1 MRGTTQMAMARIFS
15 VAILAMSATAAI
27 GTPTAYAA
35 PQGTCTTGN
44 YIETTVGSDT
54 VGSFGAPVGASST
67 GCQWTVPAGVTGV
80 RVLVVAGGGGGGGNL
95 TSGGG
100 GGGGVLHEVGYAV
113 TPGDSINVTIGKGG
127 AAGSNAWNL
136 PNNFNNGTNG
146 DNSVF
151 GSLTAIG
158 GGGGGGGGTNSQRGN
173 PGSAGGSGGGGGRCW
188 VNCNTSLTTS
198 NGNKRLGGNST
209 SGQGNRG
216 GDAPFIN
223 GAGGGGAGA
232 AGMPSTG
239 SESGAG
245 GDGLSTNISG
255 AATYFGGGGGGGSE
269 TTSTRATGGLG
280 GGGLGGATNNEDGGS
295 GTDGTGGGGGGART
309 GSGAVGG
316 SGVVIIRWGSAPSA
330 PAISLSS
337 SSGFALTNSNVGSLY
352 TISNTGGS
360 VTSYS
365 ISPALPT
372 GLSFSTV
379 TGLISGTPTAL
390 SSATNYTIT
399 ARRVDANNGASSS
412 DTAVFNLVVVNV
424 APTTTTMA
432 TTTTIA
438 PVVTSVDPSSSATES
453 NSVETNTNVVTAP
466 QSSRRNSTVSTVVP
480 PAMVTTTVPAVT
492 TTTTTTTVPAP
503 AAPELSSGETGALV
517 DGEEVDTTLTRSNNA
532 LVVSGAGIEASVYG
546 MSPDGARIDL
556 DENGLLRLDTQDQVV
571 VEAEGYVPGNVVD
584 VWMYSTPTRLG
595 QLTVDAAGAI
605 MGNFQLP
612 ESLSVGDHR
621 VVLNGENNRGQDVTL
636 GIGVSVGEVDQSS
649 LASRLL
655 IIIPVSLAILAALII
670 PTTLR
675 RRREEADVN

>member
-1 MRGTTQMAMARIFS
+1 MKTRIGGYKRILVTQIFS
-15 VAILAMSATAAI
+15 ASTLAIATTAVIA
-27 GTPTAYAA
+27 TPTAFAA
-35 PQGTCTTGN
+35 PQGSCTTGN

-54 VGSFGAPVGASST
+54 VGSFGAPAGASST

-136 PNNFNNGTNG
+136 PNNLNNGVNG

-188 VNCNTSLTTS
+188 VHCNTSTSTS
-198 NGNKRLGGNST
+198 NGNKRLGGAAT

-216 GDAPFIN
+216 GDAPFMS

-232 AGMPSTG
+232 AGSASTG
-239 SESGAG
+239 SAAGNGGDGVSIDISGAG
-245 GDGLSTNISG
+245 
-255 AATYFGGGGGGGSE
+255 TYFGGGGGGGTESAA
-269 TTSTRATGGLG
+269 TRASGGLG
-280 GGGLGGATNNEDGGS
+280 GGGLGAVNGIEDGDT
-295 GTDGTGGGGGGART
+295 GTDGRGGGGGGTRT
-309 GSGAVGG
+309 GSGGIGG
-316 SGVVIIRWGSAPSA
+316 SGVVIIRWGSAPIA
-330 PAISLSS
+330 PSISLSS
-337 SSGFALTNSNVGSLY
+337 SSGFALTNSAVGSLY
-352 TISNTGGS
+352 TISNTGGT

-365 ISPALPT
+365 IAPALPA

-390 SSATNYTIT
+390 SSATNHTIT

-412 DTAVFNLVVVNV
+412 DTAVFNLEVVNV
-424 APTTTTMA
+424 APTTTTPS
-432 TTTTIA
+432 TTTVA
-438 PVVTSVDPSSSATES
+438 PVVTSAPTSASES
-453 NSVETNTNVVTAP
+453 NVVDTNTNVIASP
-466 QSSRRNSTVSTVVP
+466 QTTRQNSTVATVAP
-480 PAMVTTTVPAVT
+480 PVVSTTTVPPT
-492 TTTTTTTVPAP
+492 TTTTIPAP
-503 AAPELSSGETGALV
+503 SAPELSSGEAGALV
-517 DGEEVDTTLTRSNNA
+517 DGEEVETTLTRSNNA

-546 MSPDGARIDL
+546 MSPEGARIDL
-556 DENGLLRLDTQDQVV
+556 DEDGLLRLDTQDQVV
-571 VEAEGYVPGNVVD
+571 VEAEGYEAGNVVD

-595 QLTVDAAGAI
+595 QLTVDAAGLI
-605 MGNFQLP
+605 QGSFLLP
-612 ESLSVGDHR
+612 ESLETGDHR
-621 VVLNGENNRGQDVTL
+621 VVLDGQNSRGQEVIL
-636 GIGVSVGEVDQSS
+636 GIGVSVGEVEQSS
-649 LASRLL
+649 LLSRLL
-655 IIIPVSLAILAALII
+655 IIVPVSLAILAALII

-675 RRREEADVN
+675 RRREDLSVN

>member
-1 MRGTTQMAMARIFS
+1 
-15 VAILAMSATAAI
+15 
-27 GTPTAYAA
+27 
-35 PQGTCTTGN
+35 
-44 YIETTVGSDT
+44 
-54 VGSFGAPVGASST
+54 
-67 GCQWTVPAGVTGV
+67 V

-100 GGGGVLHEVGYAV
+100 GGGGVLHEIGYAV

-136 PNNFNNGTNG
+136 PNNFNNGANG

-151 GSLTAIG
+151 GSMIAIG

-188 VNCNTSLTTS
+188 VNCNTSLETS

-209 SGQGNRG
+209 SGQGNPG

-223 GAGGGGAGA
+223 GAGGGGSGA

-245 GDGLSTNISG
+245 GDGVSINISG

-269 TTSTRATGGLG
+269 TTSTRAAGGLG
-280 GGGLGGATNNEDGGS
+280 GGGLGAANGNDNGDVGIDGK
-295 GTDGTGGGGGGART
+295 GGGGGGARGGSGGAG
-309 GSGAVGG
+309 GSGA
-316 SGVVIIRWGSAPSA
+316 VIIRWGSAPSA

-337 SSGFALTNSNVGSLY
+337 SSGFALANSNVGSLY

-399 ARRVDANNGASSS
+399 ARRVDADNGASNS
-412 DTAVFNLVVVNV
+412 DTAVFNLEVVNV
-424 APTTTTMA
+424 APTTTT
-432 TTTTIA
+432 TVLSTTTIA
-438 PVVTSVDPSSSATES
+438 PVVTTVAPSLSTSES
-453 NSVETNTNVVTAP
+453 NSAETNTNVVTAP
-466 QSSRRNSTVSTVVP
+466 QTSRGSSTASTVAPPALVTTIVP
-480 PAMVTTTVPAVT
+480 PATT
-492 TTTTTTTVPAP
+492 TTTTTTTVPVP

-517 DGEEVDTTLTRSNNA
+517 DGEEVETTLTRSNNA
-532 LVVSGAGIEASVYG
+532 LVATAAGIEASVYG
-546 MSPDGARIDL
+546 MSPEGSRIDL
-556 DENGLLRLDTQDQVV
+556 DEDGLLRLDTQDQVV
-571 VEAEGYVPGNVVD
+571 IEADGYEAGNVVD

-595 QLTVDAAGAI
+595 QLTVDVTGSI
-605 MGNFQLP
+605 KGSFFLP
-612 ESLSVGDHR
+612 ESLETGDHR
-621 VVLNGENNRGQDVTL
+621 VVLDGQNNRGQDVIL
-636 GIGVSVGEVDQSS
+636 GIGVSVGKVSQSS

-655 IIIPVSLAILAALII
+655 IVIPVSLAILAALII

-675 RRREEADVN
+675 RRREEAALN

>member
-1 MRGTTQMAMARIFS
+1 MVRRSLFALSISTFT
-15 VAILAMSATAAI
+15 LAGSAVIAS
-27 GTPTAYAA
+27 PTAFAA
-35 PQGTCTTGN
+35 PQGSCTTGT
-44 YIETTVGSDT
+44 YTETSVGSDI
-54 VGSFGAPVGASST
+54 VGSFLAPAGSSST
-67 GCQWTVPAGVTGV
+67 GCTWIVPAGVNGV

-188 VNCNTSLTTS
+188 VNCNTSLVTS
-198 NGNKRLGGNST
+198 NGNKRLGGTAT
-209 SGQGNRG
+209 SGQGNNG
-216 GDAPFIN
+216 GDAPFMS

-232 AGMPSTG
+232 AGSPSTG
-239 SESGAG
+239 SAAGNGGDGVSIDISGAG
-245 GDGLSTNISG
+245 
-255 AATYFGGGGGGGSE
+255 TYFGGGGGGGSE
-269 TTSTRATGGLG
+269 NTSTRASGGLG
-280 GGGLGGATNNEDGGS
+280 GGGLGAANGNVNGEPGAA
-295 GTDGTGGGGGGART
+295 GTGGGGGGARD

-316 SGVVIIRWGSAPSA
+316 SGVVIVRWGSAPIA
-330 PAISLSS
+330 PSISLSS
-337 SSGFALTNSNVGSLY
+337 SSGYALTNSSVGSLY
-352 TISNTGGS
+352 TISNSGGS

-365 ISPALPT
+365 ISPALPS

-412 DTAVFNLVVVNV
+412 DSAVFNLEVVNV
-424 APTTTTMA
+424 APTTTT
-432 TTTTIA
+432 TTTTVPPTTTVA
-438 PVVTSVDPSSSATES
+438 PVVNSVPTGESSSA
-453 NSVETNTNVVTAP
+453 VVDANVVAAP
-466 QSSRRNSTVSTVVP
+466 QTSRRNSTVTTVVS
-480 PAMVTTTVPAVT
+480 PAIVTTTVPPT
-492 TTTTTTTVPAP
+492 TTTTTTTTTIPAP
-503 AAPELSSGETGALV
+503 SAPELSSGESGALV

-546 MSPDGARIDL
+546 MSPEGTRIDL
-556 DENGLLRLDTQDQVV
+556 DEDGLLRLETQDQVV
-571 VEAEGYVPGNVVD
+571 VEAAGYEAGNVVD

-595 QLTVDAAGAI
+595 QLRVDATGAI
-605 MGNFQLP
+605 TGSFQLP
-612 ESLSVGDHR
+612 ESLTVGDHR

-655 IIIPVSLAILAALII
+655 IIVPVSLAILAALII

-675 RRREEADVN
+675 RRREEQTAN